1 VLGLR
6 MSARSQ
12 VTLCAQDGGVEEA
25 VTEDHIGSPE
35 RLLKNELAICP
46 ACEDSL
52 QQFRGT
58 ELT

>member
-1 VLGLR
+1 

-25 VTEDHIGSPE
+25 VTEDHVGSPE

-46 ACEDSL
+46 ACEDSFEHL
-52 QQFRGT
+52 IGT
-58 ELT
+58 ELTLWM